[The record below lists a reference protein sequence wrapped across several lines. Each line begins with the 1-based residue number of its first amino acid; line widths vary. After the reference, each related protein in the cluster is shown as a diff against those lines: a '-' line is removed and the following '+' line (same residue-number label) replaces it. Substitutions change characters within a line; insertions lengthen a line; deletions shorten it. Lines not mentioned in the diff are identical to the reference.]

1 MLLVIKFSLLGR
13 LIFHTNMLEKG
24 INWNDYPT
32 HLKRGS
38 CCIKKEELINVEKST
53 EEGIIFIAT
62 TRNKWVIDT
71 EIPIFTQNKDYINRL
86 VMV

>member
-1 MLLVIKFSLLGR
+1 ML
-13 LIFHTNMLEKG
+13 MLEKN

-32 HLKRGS
+32 PLKRGS
-38 CCIKKEELINVEKST
+38 SCIKIPCKINEGT
-53 EEGIIFIAT
+53 ENET

-71 EIPIFTQNKDYINRL
+71 EIPIFTQNKDYVNRL